1 MKKTVFSLTI
11 IMAVIISAF
20 SIFAMPASADFNTDD
35 ILQPNESIVLSDD
48 DDYYEVY
55 LDGFQARRAYYIP
68 VYIHQPGLHIIQT
81 FGITNGSNMTRIQLC
96 DSNRNVLIGNNTG
109 FVGAGYDVN
118 SFLQYNMT
126 QSVYYL
132 KVTLQSTE
140 RVQLSITYADRYFEN
155 GAPIGSYFQIA
166 NFYSNYETF
175 DSSTPAK
182 VWILEDL
189 DGGDDTAGNKVVRM
203 ELETNS
209 YVYAYLID
217 PSSPYLYDA
226 LVIHENG
233 DIAEYVVPNGVDSLY
248 IVLFVKW
255 NAVTETEIVEARIT
269 IEVFDQT

>member
-1 MKKTVFSLTI
+1 MKKAVFSLTI

-55 LDGFQARRAYYIP
+55 LDGFQARRSYYIP
-68 VYIHQPGLHIIQT
+68 IYIHQPGWYIIQT
-81 FGITNGSNMTRIQLC
+81 FGISNVNSGAEIQLC
-96 DSNRNVLIGNNTG
+96 DSRRNVLTNNSNG
-109 FVGAGYDVN
+109 CVGAGYGAN

-126 QSVYYL
+126 EAVYHL
-132 KVTLQSTE
+132 KVKLRSATSVRLSLTL
-140 RVQLSITYADRYFEN
+140 ADGYFEN
-155 GAPIGSYFQIA
+155 DAPIGSYYQIA

-189 DGGDDTAGNKVVRM
+189 DGGDETAGNKVVRM
-203 ELETNS
+203 ELETNG

-217 PSSPYLYDA
+217 PSSPYLYNA